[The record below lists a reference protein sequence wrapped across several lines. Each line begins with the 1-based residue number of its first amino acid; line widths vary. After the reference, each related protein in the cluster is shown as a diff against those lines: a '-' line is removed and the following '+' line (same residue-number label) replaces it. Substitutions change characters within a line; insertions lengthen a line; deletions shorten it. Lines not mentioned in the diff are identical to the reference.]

1 MEMENLLNTNDREIF
16 FTVYEQDVVSRIVY
30 DDDLYD
36 DGWFKAKDK
45 KMLIR
50 TSYDGD
56 KYLNVVNDKYR
67 VVENREVLV
76 PLQTQMI
83 NYFDPLVLEDVKI
96 KDTISANGNVCYA
109 EYIFQ

>member
-16 FTVYEQDVVSRIVY
+16 FTVYEQDVVSRK
-30 DDDLYD
+30 DAPLESLYPTSWD

-50 TSYDGD
+50 TSHDGD

-67 VVENREVLV
+67 VVENKEVLL

-83 NYFDPLVLEDVKI
+83 NYMQNTSFP
-96 KDTISANGNVCYA
+96 S
-109 EYIFQ
+109 